1 MRSLALIVLILTAF
15 SASAQLGGQTVFNSL
30 NIQGSARVAALGGNY
45 FAVKDGDI
53 NIASSNPSIIDS
65 SMHRKVSFSYVDYF
79 AKTNFGYATY
89 GHKLNS
95 KWTAVGTM
103 QFISHGKMDELD
115 PLGNNIGSF
124 SAGEYSLILGTSYK
138 MDSLWSFGANLKTIY
153 SNIDSYYS
161 IGLATDFAV
170 TYYKPTKR
178 FVAAGIIKNIG
189 TQLHTFTEGTRE
201 KLPFEMQI
209 SISKRPQHAPFRFSL
224 VYENLQKWDL
234 TYVNPNATLV
244 TDPITGEIIEEKK
257 FEFGDQLM
265 RHLVFGTEFL
275 LSESFNFRVGYN
287 YRRRQELKLQDKPA
301 MAGIS
306 FGLGIKVKRMDIS
319 YARAIYHAAG
329 PANHFTFAF
338 RV

>member
-1 MRSLALIVLILTAF
+1 M
-15 SASAQLGGQTVFNSL
+15 N
-30 NIQGSARVAALGGNY
+30 
-45 FAVKDGDI
+45 
-53 NIASSNPSIIDS
+53 
-65 SMHRKVSFSYVDYF
+65 
-79 AKTNFGYATY
+79 
-89 GHKLNS
+89 
-95 KWTAVGTM
+95 
-103 QFISHGKMDELD
+103 ELD

-124 SAGEYSLILGTSYK
+124 SAGEYSLVLGTSYK

-153 SNIDSYYS
+153 ANIDNYYS
-161 IGLATDFAV
+161 IGVATDFAV
-170 TYYKPTKR
+170 TYNKPVKR
-178 FVAAGIIKNIG
+178 FVAAAIIKNIG
-189 TQLHTFTEGTRE
+189 TQLHTFTDGNRE
-201 KLPFEMQI
+201 KFPFEMQV

-257 FEFGDQLM
+257 FVFGDQLM

-275 LSESFNFRVGYN
+275 LSENFNFRMGYN

-306 FGLGIKVKRMDIS
+306 FGLGIKVKRIDIS

-338 RV
+338 KV